1 MNEHLRLQSE
11 PVAAPEE
18 LGFANAG
25 LERLS
30 SVMQHEVE
38 SGHVPGISMLI
49 VRRGKTGYRRNF
61 GARRPGGPPM
71 PSNAIFRIY
80 SMTKPIVTVALMTLL
95 EEGRLFVADPIA
107 KFIPEFAN
115 VKAGVESNGKLDLV
129 AAKRA
134 ITVHDLLRHTSGLTY
149 AFTGNSAVQHRYGEA
164 NLFTGD
170 PANAKQFLTHDLSS
184 AEFIAELAKLPLIA
198 QPGDSWDYS
207 HSTDVI
213 GRLIEIISGKTLG
226 AFLHERIFRP
236 LGMSDTDFH
245 VPAGKYER
253 LAEPFPI
260 DPDGGLPVQLIE
272 MHSTPRFESGGG
284 GLFSTMDDYARFAQ
298 TLYQNGSFGG
308 TRIIGRKTL
317 EWMTSDHLGP
327 NVRIGTPSLLQPG
340 HTFGLGL
347 AVRRESGMGQT
358 PGTPGEFFWGGVAGT
373 YFWVA
378 PKEELY
384 AIMMVQAPRQRD
396 YFRQLFRTLV
406 YGALA

>member
-18 LGFANAG
+18 LGLAPGG

-30 SVMQHEVE
+30 SVMAREAE
-38 SGHVPGISMLI
+38 GGHVPGVSMMI
-49 VRRGKTGYRRNF
+49 ARGGKIGYRRVF
-61 GARRPGGPPM
+61 GALRPGGPPM
-71 PSNAIFRIY
+71 PGNAIFRIY

-95 EEGRLFVADPIA
+95 EEGKLFVADPIS
-107 KFIPEFAN
+107 KFIPELADMK
-115 VKAGVESNGKLDLV
+115 VGVESDGKLELV

-134 ITVHDLLRHTSGLTY
+134 IAVHDLLRHTSGLTY
-149 AFTGNSAVQHRYGEA
+149 AFTGNSAVQRRYGEA
-164 NLFTGD
+164 KLFTGD
-170 PANAKQFLTHDLSS
+170 PANAKQFLARDLSS

-213 GRLIEIISGKTLG
+213 GRLVEIVSGKTLG
-226 AFLHERIFRP
+226 AFLHERIFKP
-236 LGMSDTDFH
+236 LGMTDTDFY
-245 VPAGKYER
+245 VPAEKRER
-253 LAEPFPI
+253 LAEPFPS

-272 MHSTPRFESGGG
+272 MWSAPRFESGGG
-284 GLFSTMDDYARFAQ
+284 GLYSTVDDYARFARM
-298 TLYQNGSFGG
+298 LFHNGAFGG

-327 NVRIGTPSLLQPG
+327 NVRIGTPTLLQPG

-358 PGTPGEFFWGGVAGT
+358 PGTAGEFFWGGVAGT

-406 YGALA
+406 YAALA

>member
-1 MNEHLRLQSE
+1 MNERLRLQSE
-11 PVAAPEE
+11 PVMAPEE
-18 LGFANAG
+18 LGLAATG

-30 SVMQHEVE
+30 SVMQHEAE
-38 SGHVPGISMLI
+38 SGHVPGLSMLI
-49 VRRGKTGYRRNF
+49 ARRGKIGYRRDF
-61 GARRPGGPPM
+61 GALRPGGPPM
-71 PSNAIFRIY
+71 PGNAIFRIY
-80 SMTKPIVTVALMTLL
+80 SMTKPIVTVALMILL
-95 EEGRLFVADPIA
+95 EEGKLFVADPIG
-107 KFIPEFAN
+107 KFIPELAN
-115 VKAGVESNGKLDLV
+115 VKVGVESDGKLDLV

-134 ITVHDLLRHTSGLTY
+134 IAVHDLLRHTSGLTY
-149 AFTGNSAVQHRYGEA
+149 ASTGNAVVQRRYGDA
-164 NLFTGD
+164 KLFTGD

-213 GRLIEIISGKTLG
+213 GRLVEIISGKTLG
-226 AFLHERIFRP
+226 AFLHERIFKP
-236 LGMSDTDFH
+236 LGMTDTDFH
-245 VPAGKYER
+245 VRAEKYER
-253 LAEPFPI
+253 LAEPFPS

-272 MHSTPRFESGGG
+272 MPGVPRFESGGG
-284 GLFSTMDDYARFAQ
+284 GLFSTIDDYARFAQ
-298 TLYQNGSFGG
+298 TLYQNGTFGG
-308 TRIIGRKTL
+308 TRIISRKTL

-340 HTFGLGL
+340 HTFGLGF

-406 YGALA
+406 YAALV

>member
-11 PVAAPEE
+11 PIAAPEE
-18 LGFANAG
+18 LGLAPAG

-38 SGHVPGISMLI
+38 GGHVPGVSML
-49 VRRGKTGYRRNF
+49 VARGGKIGYRRDF
-61 GARRPGGPPM
+61 GALRPGGPPL
-71 PSNAIFRIY
+71 PGNAIFRIY

-95 EEGRLFVADPIA
+95 EEGKLFVADPIG
-107 KFIPEFAN
+107 KFIPELGSMK
-115 VKAGVESNGKLDLV
+115 VGVESDGKLELV

-149 AFTGNSAVQHRYGEA
+149 AFTGNSAVQRRYGEA
-164 NLFTGD
+164 KLFTGD
-170 PANAKQFLTHDLSS
+170 PANAKEFLTRDLSS

-213 GRLIEIISGKTLG
+213 GRLVEILSGKTLG
-226 AFLHERIFRP
+226 AFLHERIFKP
-236 LGMSDTDFH
+236 LGMTDTDFH
-245 VPAGKYER
+245 VPAEKRQR
-253 LAEPFPI
+253 LAEPFPS

-272 MHSTPRFESGGG
+272 MWSAPRFESGGG
-284 GLFSTMDDYARFAQ
+284 GLYSTMDDYARFARMI
-298 TLYQNGSFGG
+298 YQNGSFGG

-340 HTFGLGL
+340 HTFGLGF
-347 AVRRESGMGQT
+347 AVRREAGMGQT
-358 PGTPGEFFWGGVAGT
+358 PGTAGEFFWGGVAGT
-373 YFWVA
+373 YFWAA

-384 AIMMVQAPRQRD
+384 AVMMVQAPRQRD

-406 YGALA
+406 YSALA

>member
-11 PVAAPEE
+11 PIAAPEE
-18 LGFANAG
+18 LGLAPAG

-38 SGHVPGISMLI
+38 GGHVPGVSMLV
-49 VRRGKTGYRRNF
+49 VRGGKIGYRCDF
-61 GARRPGGPPM
+61 GALRPGGPPL
-71 PSNAIFRIY
+71 PGNAIFRIY

-95 EEGRLFVADPIA
+95 EEGKLFVADPIG
-107 KFIPEFAN
+107 KFIPELAN
-115 VKAGVESNGKLDLV
+115 VKVGVESDGKLELV

-149 AFTGNSAVQHRYGEA
+149 AFTGSSAVQRRYGEA
-164 NLFTGD
+164 KLFTGD
-170 PANAKQFLTHDLSS
+170 PANAREFLTRDLSS

-213 GRLIEIISGKTLG
+213 GRLVEILSGKTLG
-226 AFLHERIFRP
+226 AFLHERIFKP
-236 LGMSDTDFH
+236 LGMTDTDFH
-245 VPAGKYER
+245 VPAEKRQR
-253 LAEPFPI
+253 LAEPFPS

-272 MHSTPRFESGGG
+272 MWSAPRFESGGG
-284 GLFSTMDDYARFAQ
+284 GLYSTMDDYSRFARMIF
-298 TLYQNGSFGG
+298 QNGAFGG
-308 TRIIGRKTL
+308 TRIISRKTL

-347 AVRRESGMGQT
+347 AVRREAGMGQT
-358 PGTPGEFFWGGVAGT
+358 PGTAGEFFWGGVAGT

-384 AIMMVQAPRQRD
+384 AVMMVQAPRQRD

-406 YGALA
+406 YSALA

>member
-18 LGFANAG
+18 LGLAPGG

-30 SVMQHEVE
+30 SVMAREAE
-38 SGHVPGISMLI
+38 GGHVPGVSMMI
-49 VRRGKTGYRRNF
+49 ARGGKIGYRRVF
-61 GARRPGGPPM
+61 GALRPGGPPM
-71 PSNAIFRIY
+71 PGNAIFRIY

-95 EEGRLFVADPIA
+95 EEGKLFVADPIS
-107 KFIPEFAN
+107 KFIPELAN
-115 VKAGVESNGKLDLV
+115 MKVGVESDGKLELV

-134 ITVHDLLRHTSGLTY
+134 IAVHDLLRHTSGLTY
-149 AFTGNSAVQHRYGEA
+149 AFTGNSAVQRRYGEA
-164 NLFTGD
+164 KLFTGD
-170 PANAKQFLTHDLSS
+170 PANAKQFLARDLSS

-213 GRLIEIISGKTLG
+213 GRLVEIVSGKTLG
-226 AFLHERIFRP
+226 AFLHERIFKP
-236 LGMSDTDFH
+236 LGMTDTDFY
-245 VPAGKYER
+245 VPAEKRER
-253 LAEPFPI
+253 LAEPFPS

-272 MHSTPRFESGGG
+272 MWSAPRFESGGG
-284 GLFSTMDDYARFAQ
+284 GLYSTVDDYARFARM
-298 TLYQNGSFGG
+298 LFHNGAFGG

-327 NVRIGTPSLLQPG
+327 NVRIGTPTLLQPG

-358 PGTPGEFFWGGVAGT
+358 PGTAGEFFWGGVAGT

-406 YGALA
+406 YAALA

>member
-1 MNEHLRLQSE
+1 MNQHRRLQSE

-18 LGFANAG
+18 FGLAPAG
-25 LERLS
+25 IERLS
-30 SVMQHEVE
+30 SIMQREVE
-38 SGHVPGISMLI
+38 RGHVPGVSMLI
-49 VRRGKTGYRRNF
+49 ARRGRVGHRRDF
-61 GARRPGGPPM
+61 GALRPGGPAM
-71 PSNAIFRIY
+71 PENAIFRIY
-80 SMTKPIVTVALMTLL
+80 SMTKPIVSVALMMLL
-95 EEGRLFVADPIA
+95 EEGKLFVADPIS
-107 KFIPEFAN
+107 KFIPELAN
-115 VKAGVESNGKLDLV
+115 VKVGVERDGSLDLV

-149 AFTGNSAVQHRYGEA
+149 AFTGNTAVQRCYGAA

-170 PANAKQFLTHDLSS
+170 PANAKQFLTRDLDG

-198 QPGDSWDYS
+198 QPGESWDYS

-213 GRLIEIISGKTLG
+213 GRLVEIISGKTLG
-226 AFLHERIFRP
+226 AFLHERIFKP
-236 LGMSDTDFH
+236 LGMTDTDFY
-245 VPAGKYER
+245 VPAEKHER
-253 LAEPFPI
+253 LAQPFPK

-272 MHSTPRFESGGG
+272 TPKEPRFESGGG
-284 GLFSTMDDYARFAQ
+284 GLFSTIDDYARFAQ
-298 TLYQNGSFGG
+298 MLYGHGTLGD
-308 TRIIGRKTL
+308 TRIISRKTL

-340 HTFGLGL
+340 HTFGLGF
-347 AVRRESGMGQT
+347 AVRRDAGMGQT
-358 PGTPGEFFWGGVAGT
+358 PGTAGEFFWGGVAGT

-384 AIMMVQAPRQRD
+384 AIMLVQAPRQRD

>member
-18 LGFANAG
+18 LGLAPGG

-30 SVMQHEVE
+30 SVMAREAE
-38 SGHVPGISMLI
+38 GGHVPGVSMMI
-49 VRRGKTGYRRNF
+49 ARGGKIGYRRVF
-61 GARRPGGPPM
+61 GALRPGGPPM
-71 PSNAIFRIY
+71 PGNAIFRIY

-95 EEGRLFVADPIA
+95 EEGKLFVADPIS
-107 KFIPEFAN
+107 KFIPELAN
-115 VKAGVESNGKLDLV
+115 MKVGVESDGKLELV

-134 ITVHDLLRHTSGLTY
+134 IAVHDLLRHTSGLTY
-149 AFTGNSAVQHRYGEA
+149 AFTGNSAVQRRYGEA
-164 NLFTGD
+164 KLFTGD
-170 PANAKQFLTHDLSS
+170 PANAKQFLARDLSS

-213 GRLIEIISGKTLG
+213 GRLVEIVSGKTLG
-226 AFLHERIFRP
+226 AFLHERIFKP
-236 LGMSDTDFH
+236 LGMTDTDFY
-245 VPAGKYER
+245 VPAEKRER
-253 LAEPFPI
+253 LAEPFPS

-272 MHSTPRFESGGG
+272 MWSAPRFESGGG
-284 GLFSTMDDYARFAQ
+284 GLYSTVDDYARFARM
-298 TLYQNGSFGG
+298 LFHNGAFGG
-308 TRIIGRKTL
+308 TRIIGRKSL
-317 EWMTSDHLGP
+317 EWMTSNHLGP
-327 NVRIGTPSLLQPG
+327 NVRIGTPTLLQPG

-358 PGTPGEFFWGGVAGT
+358 PGTAGEFFWGGVAGT

-406 YGALA
+406 YAALA

>member
-18 LGFANAG
+18 LGLAPAG

-30 SVMQHEVE
+30 SVMQNEVE
-38 SGHVPGISMLI
+38 GGHVPGVSMLI
-49 VRRGKTGYRRNF
+49 ARGGKIGYRRDF
-61 GARRPGGPPM
+61 GALRPGGPLLPG
-71 PSNAIFRIY
+71 NAIFRIY

-95 EEGRLFVADPIA
+95 EEGKLFVADPIG
-107 KFIPEFAN
+107 KFIPELAN
-115 VKAGVESNGKLDLV
+115 VKVGVESDGKLDLV
-129 AAKRA
+129 PAKRA

-149 AFTGNSAVQHRYGEA
+149 AFTGNSAVQRRYGEA
-164 NLFTGD
+164 KLFTGD
-170 PANAKQFLTHDLSS
+170 PANAKEFLTRDLSS

-213 GRLIEIISGKTLG
+213 GRLVEILSGKTLG
-226 AFLHERIFRP
+226 AFLHERIFKP
-236 LGMSDTDFH
+236 LGMTDTDFC
-245 VPAGKYER
+245 VPAEKRQR
-253 LAEPFPI
+253 LAEPFPS

-272 MHSTPRFESGGG
+272 MWSAPRFESGGG
-284 GLFSTMDDYARFAQ
+284 GLYSTMDDYARFARMI
-298 TLYQNGSFGG
+298 YQNGSFGG

-347 AVRRESGMGQT
+347 AVRREAGMGQT
-358 PGTPGEFFWGGVAGT
+358 PGTAGEFFWGGVAGT

-384 AIMMVQAPRQRD
+384 AVMMVQAPRQRD

-406 YGALA
+406 YAALA

>member
-18 LGFANAG
+18 LGLATAG

-30 SVMQHEVE
+30 SVMQREVE

-49 VRRGKTGYRRNF
+49 ARRGKIGYRQVF
-61 GARRPGGPPM
+61 GALRPSGPPM
-71 PSNAIFRIY
+71 PGNAIFRIY
-80 SMTKPIVTVALMTLL
+80 SMTKPIVTVALMILL
-95 EEGRLFVADPIA
+95 EEGKLFVADPIS
-107 KFIPEFAN
+107 KFIPELAN
-115 VKAGVESNGKLDLV
+115 VKVGVESDGKLDLV

-149 AFTGNSAVQHRYGEA
+149 AFTGSSAVQRRYGEA
-164 NLFTGD
+164 KLFTGD

-213 GRLIEIISGKTLG
+213 GRLVEIVSGKTLG
-226 AFLHERIFRP
+226 AFLHERIFKP
-236 LGMSDTDFH
+236 LGMTDTDFY
-245 VPAGKYER
+245 VRAEKYER
-253 LAEPFPI
+253 LAEPFPS

-272 MHSTPRFESGGG
+272 MPSAPRFESGGG

-298 TLYQNGSFGG
+298 TLYQNGTFAG
-308 TRIIGRKTL
+308 TRIVGRKTL
-317 EWMTSDHLGP
+317 EWMASDHLGP

-340 HTFGLGL
+340 HTFGLGF

-406 YGALA
+406 YAALA

>member
-11 PVAAPEE
+11 PVAAPEG
-18 LGFANAG
+18 LGLAPGG

-30 SVMQHEVE
+30 SVMAREAE
-38 SGHVPGISMLI
+38 GGHVPGVSMMI
-49 VRRGKTGYRRNF
+49 ARGGKIGYRRVF
-61 GARRPGGPPM
+61 GALRPGGPPM
-71 PSNAIFRIY
+71 PGNAIFRIY

-95 EEGRLFVADPIA
+95 EEGKLFVADPIS
-107 KFIPEFAN
+107 KFIPELAN
-115 VKAGVESNGKLDLV
+115 MKVGVESDGKLELV

-134 ITVHDLLRHTSGLTY
+134 IAVHDLLRHTSGLTY
-149 AFTGNSAVQHRYGEA
+149 AFTGNSAVQRRYGEA
-164 NLFTGD
+164 KLFTGD
-170 PANAKQFLTHDLSS
+170 PANAKQFLARDLSS

-213 GRLIEIISGKTLG
+213 GRLVEIVSGKTLG
-226 AFLHERIFRP
+226 AFLHERIFKP
-236 LGMSDTDFH
+236 LGMTDTDFY
-245 VPAGKYER
+245 VPAEKRER
-253 LAEPFPI
+253 LAEPFPS

-272 MHSTPRFESGGG
+272 MWSAPRFESGGG
-284 GLFSTMDDYARFAQ
+284 GLYSTVDDYARFARM
-298 TLYQNGSFGG
+298 LFHNGAFGG

-317 EWMTSDHLGP
+317 EWMTSNHLGP
-327 NVRIGTPSLLQPG
+327 NVRIGTPTLLQPG

-358 PGTPGEFFWGGVAGT
+358 PGTAGEFFWGGVAGT

-406 YGALA
+406 YAALA

>member
-18 LGFANAG
+18 LGLAPGG

-30 SVMQHEVE
+30 SVMAREAE
-38 SGHVPGISMLI
+38 GGHVPGVSMMI
-49 VRRGKTGYRRNF
+49 ARGGKIGYRRVF
-61 GARRPGGPPM
+61 GALRPGGPPM
-71 PSNAIFRIY
+71 PGNAIFRIY

-95 EEGRLFVADPIA
+95 EEGKLFVADPIS
-107 KFIPEFAN
+107 KFIPELAN
-115 VKAGVESNGKLDLV
+115 MKVGVESDGKLELV
-129 AAKRA
+129 GAKRA
-134 ITVHDLLRHTSGLTY
+134 IAVHDLLRHTSGLTY
-149 AFTGNSAVQHRYGEA
+149 AFTGNSAVQRRYGEA
-164 NLFTGD
+164 KLFTGD
-170 PANAKQFLTHDLSS
+170 PANAKQFLARDLSS

-213 GRLIEIISGKTLG
+213 GRLVEIVSGKTLG
-226 AFLHERIFRP
+226 AFLHERIFKP
-236 LGMSDTDFH
+236 LGMTDTDFY
-245 VPAGKYER
+245 VPAEKRER
-253 LAEPFPI
+253 LAEPFPS

-272 MHSTPRFESGGG
+272 MWSAPRFESGGG
-284 GLFSTMDDYARFAQ
+284 GLYSTVDDYARFARM
-298 TLYQNGSFGG
+298 LFHNGAFGG

-327 NVRIGTPSLLQPG
+327 NVRIGTPTLLQPG

-358 PGTPGEFFWGGVAGT
+358 PGTAGEFFWGGVAGT

-384 AIMMVQAPRQRD
+384 AVMMVQAPRQRD

-406 YGALA
+406 YAAFA

>member
-18 LGFANAG
+18 LGLAPGG

-30 SVMQHEVE
+30 SVMAREAE
-38 SGHVPGISMLI
+38 GGHVPGVSMMI
-49 VRRGKTGYRRNF
+49 ARGGKIGYRRVF
-61 GARRPGGPPM
+61 GALRPGGPPM
-71 PSNAIFRIY
+71 PGNAIFRIY

-95 EEGRLFVADPIA
+95 EEGKLFVADPIS
-107 KFIPEFAN
+107 KFIPELAN
-115 VKAGVESNGKLDLV
+115 MKVGVESDGKLELV

-134 ITVHDLLRHTSGLTY
+134 IAVHDLLRHTSGLTY
-149 AFTGNSAVQHRYGEA
+149 AFTGNSAVQRRYGEA
-164 NLFTGD
+164 KLFTGD
-170 PANAKQFLTHDLSS
+170 PANAKQFLARDLSS

-213 GRLIEIISGKTLG
+213 GRLVEIVSGKTLG
-226 AFLHERIFRP
+226 AFLHERIFKP
-236 LGMSDTDFH
+236 LGMTDTDFY
-245 VPAGKYER
+245 VPAEKRER
-253 LAEPFPI
+253 LAEPFPS

-272 MHSTPRFESGGG
+272 MWSAPRFESGGG
-284 GLFSTMDDYARFAQ
+284 GLYSTVDDYARFARM
-298 TLYQNGSFGG
+298 LFHNGAFGG

-317 EWMTSDHLGP
+317 EWMTSNHLGP
-327 NVRIGTPSLLQPG
+327 NVRIGTPTLLQPG

-358 PGTPGEFFWGGVAGT
+358 PGTAGEFFWGGVAGT

-384 AIMMVQAPRQRD
+384 AVMMVQAPRQRD

-406 YGALA
+406 YAALA